1 MKKTFKDLFE
11 IRNTVIIKYGEV
23 KENEFKS
30 KVEYALKKW
39 IALVDGELYKIQKKY
54 SEEFASKKEDL
65 EVQFS
70 IEIEEKIGDKT
81 IKKLLKNEKGELQYN
96 KEDTLK
102 LKQELRQISKE
113 IDEACNAEEI
123 EFTPYLIDIE
133 MVGETDEEVIAKLKN
148 VFFK

>member
-123 EFTPYLIDIE
+123 EFIPYLIDTE

>member
-39 IALVDGELYKIQKKY
+39 ITLVDGELSKIQKKY

-65 EVQFS
+65 EVQFA

-81 IKKLLKNEKGELQYN
+81 IKKLLKNEKGEFQYN

-102 LKQELRQISKE
+102 LKQEMRQVAKE
-113 IDEACNAEEI
+113 IDEACNAQEI
-123 EFTPYLIDIE
+123 EFIPYLIDSE
-133 MVGETDEEVIAKLKN
+133 MVEETDEEVIAKLKG